1 MKKAFIV
8 IFVCIVAFSFSIFS
22 VSAEETENIEST
34 ASSEIKKQATY
45 EVISNEDKQ
54 SLFDSLSDEAKKSLS
69 NLGID
74 SINPVLIDDLTFDKI
89 ISEIISNA
97 ANVSQNPLKSMLSVI
112 AIMLLSS
119 MLSGLKNSL
128 NNGKMQQVIDVVS
141 TLCITSALVLPISSV
156 IIKTTN
162 TALTAS
168 DFMLAYIPI
177 MLVVLV
183 SSGRAVSGSAYY
195 SMMVMAGQA
204 VTQISS
210 KVVAPLL
217 NSFLGISIAASIS
230 PNVNLSGITAY
241 ISKIIKWLLGF
252 IMTMFTALLSFRQI
266 ITTSLDNVSTRAVRF
281 TLTSLVPV
289 VGSALSDA
297 YKTIQSSVN
306 LIKSGLGVFVIIAI
320 FVVFLPIILECLI
333 WVLTIGV
340 SKSVGEILGLSQPC
354 KVLEA
359 VSTVITTL
367 LAIVFCIMAVFII
380 STAIVL
386 LMGGASV

>member
-1 MKKAFIV
+1 MKKVILFIFIFIIV
-8 IFVCIVAFSFSIFS
+8 ILSS
-22 VSAEETENIEST
+22 VFTANAVENENTESD
-34 ASSEIKKQATY
+34 SY
-45 EVISNEDKQ
+45 DVISDEDKEN
-54 SLFDSLSDEAKKSLS
+54 LFDSLSDEAKKSLS

-74 SINPVLIDDLTFDKI
+74 SINPDFINNLTFDKI
-89 ISEIISNA
+89 ISELMLNA

-112 AIMLLSS
+112 SIMLLSS

-141 TLCITSALVLPISSV
+141 TLCITSALVLPVSN
-156 IIKTTN
+156 IILNTTN
-162 TALTAS
+162 IVLAAS
-168 DFMLAYIPI
+168 NFMLAYIPI
-177 MLVVLV
+177 MVVVMV

-195 SMMVMAGQA
+195 SMMLMAGQA
-204 VTQISS
+204 VSQVAS
-210 KVVAPLL
+210 KVIAPLL
-217 NSFLGISIAASIS
+217 NSFLGISIASSIS
-230 PNVNLSGITAY
+230 PNINLSGITSF

-266 ITTSLDNVSTRAVRF
+266 ITTSIDNVSTRAVRF

-320 FVVFLPIILECLI
+320 AVVFLPIILECLI

-340 SKSVGEILGLSQPC
+340 SKSVGEVLNLNQPC
-354 KVLEA
+354 KVLES

-386 LMGGASV
+386 LMGGAST

>member
-1 MKKAFIV
+1 MKKAFLFILV
-8 IFVCIVAFSFSIFS
+8 FIIALSFSVFS
-22 VSAEETENIEST
+22 VSAEETEST
-34 ASSEIKKQATY
+34 ENTGQDSY
-45 EVISNEDKQ
+45 EVISDKDKQ
-54 SLFDSLSDEAKKSLS
+54 SLFDSLSDDAKKSLS

-74 SINPVLIDDLTFDKI
+74 SVDPGFIDNLTFDKI
-89 ISEIISNA
+89 ISEIIANA
-97 ANVSQNPLKSMLSVI
+97 ANVSKNPLKSMLSVI

-119 MLSGLKNSL
+119 LLSGLKNTL

-141 TLCITSALVLPISSV
+141 TLCITSALVLPVSNV
-156 IIKTTN
+156 IINTTN
-162 TALTAS
+162 TVLTAS
-168 DFMLAYIPI
+168 NFMLAYIPI

-183 SSGRAVSGSAYY
+183 SSGRFVSGSAYY

-204 VTQISS
+204 VSQIAS
-210 KVVAPLL
+210 KIVVPLL

-230 PNVNLSGITAY
+230 PNVNLSGISAS
-241 ISKIIKWLLGF
+241 ISKIIKWLLCF

-266 ITTSLDNVSTRAVRF
+266 ITTSIDNVSTRAVRF

-340 SKSVGEILGLSQPC
+340 SKSVGEILSLNQPC
-354 KVLEA
+354 KVLES

-386 LMGGASV
+386 LMGGASE

>member
-1 MKKAFIV
+1 MKKLFLFASVFI
-8 IFVCIVAFSFSIFS
+8 IALSFSVFS
-22 VSAEETENIEST
+22 ANAEETESTEST
-34 ASSEIKKQATY
+34 KLDSYEI
-45 EVISNEDKQ
+45 ISDEDRQ
-54 SLFDSLSDEAKKSLS
+54 GLFDSLSDEAKKSLS
-69 NLGID
+69 NLGIE
-74 SINPVLIDDLTFDKI
+74 SINPDFIDNLTFDKI

-97 ANVSQNPLKSMLSVI
+97 ANVSKNPLKSMLSVI
-112 AIMLLSS
+112 SIMLLSS

-128 NNGKMQQVIDVVS
+128 NNRKMQQVIDVVS
-141 TLCITSALVLPISSV
+141 TLCITSALVLPVSNV
-156 IIKTTN
+156 IINTTN
-162 TALTAS
+162 TVLTS
-168 DFMLAYIPI
+168 SNFMLAYIPI

-183 SSGRAVSGSAYY
+183 SSGKAVSGSAYY

-204 VTQISS
+204 VSQVAS
-210 KVVAPLL
+210 KVIAPLL

-230 PNVNLSGITAY
+230 PNINLSGITNY
-241 ISKIIKWLLGF
+241 IGKIIKWLLGF

-266 ITTSLDNVSTRAVRF
+266 ITTSVDNVSTRAVRF

-320 FVVFLPIILECLI
+320 FIVFLPIILECLI
-333 WVLTIGV
+333 WVLTIGIT
-340 SKSVGEILGLSQPC
+340 KSVGEVLNLSQPC

-359 VSTVITTL
+359 VTTVITTL
-367 LAIVFCIMAVFII
+367 LAIIFCIMAVFII

-386 LMGGASV
+386 LMGGASQ